1 VNAHQRSRRN
11 ERLRRTL
18 LRVFVWF
25 VLAVFILTSV
35 GVALVNFGSR

>member
-11 ERLRRTL
+11 ERLRRLL
-18 LRVFVWF
+18 LRTFVWV

-35 GVALVNFGSR
+35 GVALVNFSGK

>member
-11 ERLRRTL
+11 ERLRKIL
-18 LRVFVWF
+18 LRAFVWV

-35 GVALVNFGSR
+35 GVALVNFSNR